1 MKVWRYSH
9 RLGGF
14 HRNDNNWWSPKYHKS
29 NANKTFCL
37 ANVRVRRVRPSIHPE
52 VVHWTDLV
60 FCLATWVHHLD
71 LTLTKL
77 YSEGAPCCNPALKS
91 HYKYWAKSPLEGRS
105 ENEWTIDWCFKTTHC
120 ACLKNQKQFRTSFG
134 DTQWFYVVL
143 MLSQDWCSSCPPS
156 HPAVLLDKMYL
167 FILLC
172 GLIVVSVPISPQY
185 NTYFNQTWKHRS
197 CCFKSNY
204 AKVPVNQSKWCIPV
218 QYWNSF
224 REHFFWRAFFLG
236 NQYPNA
242 IISDVK
248 HVGCV
253 ITTCM
258 DKADRCNCNGS
269 SSPKLFYLKRPNWF
283 CPMWNS
289 WKSLVG

>member
-172 GLIVVSVPISPQY
+172 GLIVVSVPHLSPIQY
-185 NTYFNQTWKHRS
+185 IFQ
-197 CCFKSNY
+197 
-204 AKVPVNQSKWCIPV
+204 
-218 QYWNSF
+218 
-224 REHFFWRAFFLG
+224 
-236 NQYPNA
+236 PNMEA
-242 IISDVK
+242 SI
-248 HVGCV
+248 
-253 ITTCM
+253 M
-258 DKADRCNCNGS
+258 
-269 SSPKLFYLKRPNWF
+269 LF
-283 CPMWNS
+283 
-289 WKSLVG
+289 